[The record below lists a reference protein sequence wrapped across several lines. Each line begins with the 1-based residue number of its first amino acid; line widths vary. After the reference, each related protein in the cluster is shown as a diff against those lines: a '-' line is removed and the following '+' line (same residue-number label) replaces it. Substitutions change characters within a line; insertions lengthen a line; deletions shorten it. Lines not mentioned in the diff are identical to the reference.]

1 MAISGGG
8 ELRGSGGGDS
18 VCTDNVGSGGESVGG
33 T

>member
-1 MAISGGG
+1 MAIRGG
-8 ELRGSGGGDS
+8 ELRGNGGGDS